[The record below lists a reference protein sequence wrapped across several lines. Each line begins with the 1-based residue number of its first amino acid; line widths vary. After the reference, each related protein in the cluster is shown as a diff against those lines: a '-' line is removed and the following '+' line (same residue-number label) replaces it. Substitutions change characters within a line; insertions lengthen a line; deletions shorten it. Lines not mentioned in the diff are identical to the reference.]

1 MNTLI
6 INKND
11 LRHNIDTIKNQIN
24 SEDYTIIGVVKG
36 NGYGLGLKEYSSF
49 LIDNGIKILAVAT
62 NQEAVE
68 LRGFNENV
76 DILNLSCTSVKEEMQ
91 ELIDN
96 NIIITIGSKRTAE
109 IVNEIAKTG
118 KSIKAHI
125 KIDTGFGRYGFV
137 YKNKQEIVDTIK
149 NLDSNIEVEG
159 IFSHFSLAYYKE
171 NQSTINQ
178 YNNFQEVIKCLEE
191 EKINIKLKHICNS
204 PAFINFPEMRLN
216 AARIGSAFLGRVDV
230 PEKLGLKKIGELQSQ
245 VTEVNI
251 LPENFNVGY
260 LNTYKT
266 IKQTKIAIVPVGH
279 KDGYNITIKE
289 DMLRTIDKLRNLKH
303 QLIDLLK
310 KQTLKITI
318 NNKEYDIIG
327 KVGMY
332 HVTVDITGSDVK
344 IGDIAKVNINPIY
357 VDSKTRRE
365 YV

>member
-36 NGYGLGLKEYSSF
+36 NGYGLGIKEYSSF
-49 LIDNGIKILAVAT
+49 LIDNGIQMLAVAT

-68 LRGFNENV
+68 LREFNKNV
-76 DILNLSCTSVKEEMQ
+76 DILNLSCTSIKEEVQ
-91 ELIDN
+91 ELVAQ
-96 NIIITIGSKRTAE
+96 NIIITIGSKRAAE
-109 IVNEIAKTG
+109 IANEIAKTG
-118 KSIKAHI
+118 KTIRAHI

-137 YKNKQEIVDTIK
+137 HQNKQEILNTIK
-149 NLDSNIEVEG
+149 NLDSNIKIEG

-171 NQSTINQ
+171 NRTTINQ
-178 YNNFQEVIKCLEE
+178 YNNFLDVIKTLEDE
-191 EKINIKLKHICNS
+191 NIKIKLKHICNS

-216 AARIGSAFLGRVDV
+216 SARIGSAFLGRVDV
-230 PEKLGLKKIGELQSQ
+230 PGKLGLKKIGELQSQ

-266 IKQTKIAIVPVGH
+266 KKQTRIAIVPVGH

-289 DMLRTIDKLRNLKH
+289 DMLRLVDKLRNLKH
-303 QLIDLLK
+303 QLTDLLK

-357 VDSKTRRE
+357 VDSKIRRE
-365 YV
+365 YE

>member
-11 LRHNIDTIKNQIN
+11 LRHNIDTIKKQIN

-36 NGYGLGLKEYSSF
+36 NGYGLGIKEYSSF
-49 LIDNGIKILAVAT
+49 LIDNGIKMLAVAT

-68 LRGFNENV
+68 IRKFNENV
-76 DILNLSCTSVKEEMQ
+76 DILNLSCTSVKEEVQ
-91 ELIDN
+91 ELVAH
-96 NIIITIGSKRTAE
+96 NIIITLGSKRAAE
-109 IVNEIAKTG
+109 IANEIAKTG
-118 KSIKAHI
+118 KNIRAHI

-137 YKNKQEIVDTIK
+137 HQNKHEILNTIK
-149 NLDSNIEVEG
+149 NLDSNIKIEG

-171 NQSTINQ
+171 NRTTINQ
-178 YNNFQEVIKCLEE
+178 YNNFLDVIKTLEDE
-191 EKINIKLKHICNS
+191 DIIIKLKHICNS

-251 LPENFNVGY
+251 LPANFNVGY

-266 IKQTKIAIVPVGH
+266 KKQTRIAIVPVGH

-289 DMLRTIDKLRNLKH
+289 DMLRLVDKLRNLKH
-303 QLIDLLK
+303 QLTDLLK

-318 NNKEYDIIG
+318 NDKEYDIIG

-357 VDSKTRRE
+357 VDSKIRRE
-365 YV
+365 YI